1 LIYRNKINETLN
13 ILSIIGGEVF
23 ATIQDIISNRLS
35 SSNTSAK
42 RLPVEWNLLLIAETK
57 LNCYINYANRLINNY
72 N

>member
-1 LIYRNKINETLN
+1 LIYRNKINGKLN

-42 RLPVEWNLLLIAETK
+42 RLPAK
-57 LNCYINYANRLINNY
+57 
-72 N
+72 